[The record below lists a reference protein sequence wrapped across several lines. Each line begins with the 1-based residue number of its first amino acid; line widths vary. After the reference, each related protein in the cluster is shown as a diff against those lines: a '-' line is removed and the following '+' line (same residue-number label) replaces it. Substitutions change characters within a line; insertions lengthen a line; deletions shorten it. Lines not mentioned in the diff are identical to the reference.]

1 MGDVLIECT
10 PVADGAPIR
19 QGDIFIFRDRRFDS
33 DIWRKAGVIVT
44 ADCDIAND
52 KHAGII
58 SYVPI
63 LPIRDYLAWRIIP
76 RIADD
81 RRKRTLTRMC
91 ETVGRI
97 EKDLG
102 IEPGLSSHA
111 IEVLATV
118 DNGMEDLAQHLY
130 GLDQKDT
137 DNLTAMIGEISV
149 CEDVRTSSTYQEQFL
164 ALSSILPPTKKKS
177 ASEVLLSDVRDRLKN
192 LPGDVFFLSSL
203 DRDHTEG
210 YVAYLRL
217 IRETHLHQLSTSY
230 YDKDA
235 RGIIANRTSSLR
247 APYVYRLTQQ
257 MAEVF
262 ASIGLPEEYELA
274 RDSILDS
281 RLAPEPMLER
291 T

>member
-1 MGDVLIECT
+1 M
-10 PVADGAPIR
+10 
-19 QGDIFIFRDRRFDS
+19 S
-33 DIWRKAGVIVT
+33 
-44 ADCDIAND
+44 
-52 KHAGII
+52 
-58 SYVPI
+58 
-63 LPIRDYLAWRIIP
+63 
-76 RIADD
+76 
-81 RRKRTLTRMC
+81 

-118 DNGMEDLAQHLY
+118 ENGIEDLAQHLRY
-130 GLDQKDT
+130 LGQKDRET
-137 DNLTAMIGEISV
+137 LTAMIGEISV
-149 CEDVRTSSTYQEQFL
+149 CESARTSSTYHEQFVAL
-164 ALSSILPPTKKKS
+164 ASILPATKKRS

-203 DRDHTEG
+203 DQDHTEG

-217 IRETHLHQLSTSY
+217 IRETQLHQLSTSY

-235 RGIIANRTSSLR
+235 RGIVANRTSSLR

-257 MAEVF
+257 MADVF
-262 ASIGLPEEYELA
+262 ASIGLPVEYELA